1 MEVNV
6 NETGSQ
12 RAAGQVDGFAFCGG
26 HRQIV
31 EDLGDS
37 PVAHKDAGLSF
48 RGSFGIEE
56 REIVQKFVGH
66 ARRLTGLSLDRRDPA
81 AGMA

>member
-6 NETGSQ
+6 NETWSQ
-12 RAAGQVDGFAFCGG
+12 RAAGQVDGFTCGGG
-26 HRQIV
+26 HREVV
-31 EDLGDS
+31 EYLGDS

-66 ARRLTGLSLDRRDPA
+66 AGRLTGLSLDRRDHA